1 MLPGRGLCIFGHY
14 VNQPVQPRGG
24 HQPMERRRDERI
36 SVSLK
41 AALLND
47 RTLPRGCRVRDFSQ
61 RGMLLQY
68 DYDGADS
75 SFDDGDTVTV
85 RLSLRQADERKVV
98 TLPATVRRVEQNG
111 IGIEFQQPEARLLEL
126 LEPWRLDRPQLQEAE
141 LEADRTSIGNADTPG
156 TVTRL
161 IRPRPRHRGSAGR
174 AAPPVFGGAGHADR
188 TPADGAARMAAARP
202 VHKPDAAA
210 LTDRRLFYTGLV
222 ALVCATLVLILDF
235 ADSARLKHRLN
246 ALEAGSRNQ
255 AAMLSDVRDRFAAV
269 SEPDRALVDLNARLD
284 KLTVSVAA
292 LDGKLAAVSPGA
304 SFEAAAMEKT
314 PHPDEDSAPGPEPLA
329 PPVPQTVATA
339 GAVRAVE
346 SVLDA
351 PTDARNGP
359 WLINLVS
366 LYDKAAADRFV
377 ATAKS
382 KGVRV
387 TENRVTVKGRE
398 VWRLQIG
405 GFATQQEARAYG
417 ATASEKLGL
426 KDVWVFKR

>member
-1 MLPGRGLCIFGHY
+1 
-14 VNQPVQPRGG
+14 
-24 HQPMERRRDERI
+24 MERRRDERI

-68 DYDGADS
+68 DYDGNDTILS
-75 SFDDGDTVTV
+75 DGDTVTV

-111 IGIEFQQPEARLLEL
+111 IGVEFQQPEARLLDL
-126 LEPWRLDRPQLQEAE
+126 LEPWRLDRPRVQAEE
-141 LEADRTSIGNADTPG
+141 LEADRTSIGNGDAAS

-161 IRPRPRHRGSAGR
+161 IRPRPRHRGPTGRATNPLSGGAGR
-174 AAPPVFGGAGHADR
+174 ADPPTADIGNR
-188 TPADGAARMAAARP
+188 TAAARP
-202 VHKPDAAA
+202 VRETGAAV
-210 LTDRRLFYTGLV
+210 LTDRRLFYIGLV
-222 ALVCATLVLILDF
+222 SLVCATLILIIDG
-235 ADSARLKHRLN
+235 ADSARLKHRLS
-246 ALEAGSRNQ
+246 ALEAGSRNH
-255 AAMLSDVRDRFAAV
+255 ADALSEMRDRFAAV
-269 SEPDRALVDLNARLD
+269 SGPGQALADLNARVETLA
-284 KLTVSVAA
+284 VSVAA
-292 LDGKLAAVSPGA
+292 LDGKLAAAAPRA

-314 PHPDEDSAPGPEPLA
+314 PPPDNDPSASHKPAA
-329 PPVPQTVATA
+329 PPVPEQTATA
-339 GAVRAVE
+339 AAVRAVE
-346 SVLDA
+346 AVLDTPA
-351 PTDARNGP
+351 DAANGP

-377 ATAKS
+377 ATAES

-387 TENRVTVKGRE
+387 TQNRVTVKGRE
-398 VWRLQIG
+398 VWRVQIS

-417 ATASEKLGL
+417 ATAGEKLGL

>member
-1 MLPGRGLCIFGHY
+1 
-14 VNQPVQPRGG
+14 
-24 HQPMERRRDERI
+24 MERRRDERI

-68 DYDGADS
+68 DYDGNDS
-75 SFDDGDTVTV
+75 GFDNGDTVAV

-111 IGIEFQQPEARLLEL
+111 IGVEFEQPEARLLEL
-126 LEPWRLDRPQLQEAE
+126 LEPWRLDRPQLREAE
-141 LEADRTSIGNADTPG
+141 LAADRTGIGNGDTAG

-174 AAPPVFGGAGHADR
+174 AAPPVFGGAGAADR
-188 TPADGAARMAAARP
+188 TPADVAARTPAASP
-202 VHKPDAAA
+202 VAKPDGAA
-210 LTDRRLFYTGLV
+210 LTDRRLFHVGLV
-222 ALVCATLVLILDF
+222 ALVCAALILILDF
-235 ADSARLKHRLN
+235 GDSARIKHRLS
-246 ALEAGSRNQ
+246 ALEAGSRNHS
-255 AAMLSDVRDRFAAV
+255 AVLSEMRDRFAAAG
-269 SEPDRALVDLNARLD
+269 EPGQALADLNARLD
-284 KLTVSVAA
+284 SLTVSVAA
-292 LDGKLAAVSPGA
+292 LDGKLAAASPPA
-304 SFEAAAMEKT
+304 SFEAAAMENKPRPENDAT
-314 PHPDEDSAPGPEPLA
+314 DSPEPA
-329 PPVPQTVATA
+329 AKPVPVPAATA
-339 GAVRAVE
+339 AAVREVE
-346 SVLDA
+346 AVLDA
-351 PTDARNGP
+351 PADARNGP

-377 ATAKS
+377 ATAES

-387 TENRVTVKGRE
+387 TQNRVTVKGRE
-398 VWRLQIG
+398 VWRLQID

-417 ATASEKLGL
+417 VTASAKLGL

>member
-1 MLPGRGLCIFGHY
+1 
-14 VNQPVQPRGG
+14 
-24 HQPMERRRDERI
+24 MERRRDERI

-68 DYDGADS
+68 DYDGNDTILNE
-75 SFDDGDTVTV
+75 GDTVTV

-111 IGIEFQQPEARLLEL
+111 IGVEFQQPEARLMDL
-126 LEPWRLDRPQLQEAE
+126 LEPWRLDRPRAQEAE
-141 LEADRTSIGNADTPG
+141 LEADRTSIGNGDAAS

-161 IRPRPRHRGSAGR
+161 IRPRPRHRGPAGR
-174 AAPPVFGGAGHADR
+174 AANPLFGGAGHADR
-188 TPADGAARMAAARP
+188 PTADTGNRTASARP
-202 VHKPDAAA
+202 VRETGAAL
-210 LTDRRLFYTGLV
+210 LTDRRLFYIGLV
-222 ALVCATLVLILDF
+222 SLVCATLILIIDG
-235 ADSARLKHRLN
+235 ADSARLKHRLS
-246 ALEAGSRNQ
+246 ALEAGSRNH
-255 AAMLSDVRDRFAAV
+255 ADALSEMRDRFAAV
-269 SEPDRALVDLNARLD
+269 SAPGQALADLNARVETLA
-284 KLTVSVAA
+284 VSVAA
-292 LDGKLAAVSPGA
+292 LDGKLAAAAPRA

-314 PHPDEDSAPGPEPLA
+314 PHLDNDPSASHKPVA
-329 PPVPQTVATA
+329 PPVPEQTATA
-339 GAVRAVE
+339 AAVREVE
-346 SVLDA
+346 AVLDTPA
-351 PTDARNGP
+351 DAANGP

-377 ATAKS
+377 ATAES
-382 KGVRV
+382 KGVRA
-387 TENRVTVKGRE
+387 TQNRVTVKGRD
-398 VWRLQIG
+398 VWRVQIS

>member
-1 MLPGRGLCIFGHY
+1 
-14 VNQPVQPRGG
+14 
-24 HQPMERRRDERI
+24 MERRRDERI

-41 AALLND
+41 AALLNA

-68 DYDGADS
+68 DYDGNDPG
-75 SFDDGDTVTV
+75 FDDGDTVAV

-98 TLPATVRRVEQNG
+98 TLPATVRRVEPNG
-111 IGIEFQQPEARLLEL
+111 IGVEFQQPEARLLEL

-141 LEADRTSIGNADTPG
+141 LAADRSGIGNGDTAG

-161 IRPRPRHRGSAGR
+161 IRPRPRHRGSPGR

-188 TPADGAARMAAARP
+188 TAADNAARTPAAGP
-202 VHKPDAAA
+202 VPKPAAAA
-210 LTDRRLFYTGLV
+210 LTDRRLFYVGLI
-222 ALVCATLVLILDF
+222 ALVCATLILVLDF
-235 ADSARLKHRLN
+235 GDSAALKHRLS
-246 ALEAGSRNQ
+246 ALEAGSRNH
-255 AAMLSDVRDRFAAV
+255 AAALSEMRDRFAAV
-269 SEPDRALVDLNARLD
+269 GEPGQALADLSARLD
-284 KLTVSVAA
+284 TLTVSVAA
-292 LDGKLAAVSPGA
+292 LDGKLAVASPRA

-314 PHPDEDSAPGPEPLA
+314 PHPDNDASAGPEP
-329 PPVPQTVATA
+329 VATPVA
-339 GAVRAVE
+339 EPVVTAAAVREVE
-346 SVLDA
+346 AVLDA
-351 PTDARNGP
+351 PADAPNGP

-366 LYDKAAADRFV
+366 LFDKAAADRFV
-377 ATAKS
+377 ATAES

-398 VWRLQIG
+398 VWRLQID

-417 ATASEKLGL
+417 ATVSEKLGL